1 MKIPLTEVIKKRT
14 GIQFKNA
21 RLLETAFQHTSFV
34 NERAAKKL
42 EHNERLE
49 FLGDAVLEVI
59 VSDFL
64 FHEYPDKPE
73 GQLTRMRAQLV
84 REESL
89 AFLARKYQFNRQIRL
104 GKGELASGGNERDS
118 ILADCFEAFLG
129 AVYLDQGMDVARAW
143 LDESLLNPHLTILTK
158 INLDYKTL
166 FQERAQQ
173 KGAVQIRYELIEQSG
188 PAHNQVFTMGLYLND
203 QLVSKGSGKS
213 KKQAEM
219 QAAEQAY
226 ALVDEKGN
234 IKCT

>member
-1 MKIPLTEVIKKRT
+1 MKIPLTEVIKKTT

-34 NERAAKKL
+34 NERAVKKL

-89 AFLARKYQFNRQIRL
+89 AFLARKYQFNRLIRL

-143 LDESLLNPHLTILTK
+143 LDESLLHPHRTILTK

-219 QAAEQAY
+219 QAAEQAF

-234 IKCT
+234 VKCT

>member
-42 EHNERLE
+42 DHNERLE

-143 LDESLLNPHLTILTK
+143 LDESLLKPHRTILTK

>member
-64 FHEYPDKPE
+64 FHEYPVKPE

-143 LDESLLNPHLTILTK
+143 LDESLLKPHRTILTK

>member
-104 GKGELASGGNERDS
+104 GKGELASGGTERDP

-143 LDESLLNPHLTILTK
+143 LDESLLKPHRTILTK

>member
-143 LDESLLNPHLTILTK
+143 LDESLLKPHRTILTK

>member
-34 NERAAKKL
+34 NERVAKKL

-143 LDESLLNPHLTILTK
+143 LDESLLKPHRTILTK

>member
-1 MKIPLTEVIKKRT
+1 MKIPLTEEIKKRT

-143 LDESLLNPHLTILTK
+143 LDESLLKPHRTILTK

>member
-143 LDESLLNPHLTILTK
+143 LDESLLKPHRTILTK

-203 QLVSKGSGKS
+203 QLVSKGSGNS

>member
-34 NERAAKKL
+34 NERVAKKL

-143 LDESLLNPHLTILTK
+143 LDESLLNPHRTILTK

>member
-1 MKIPLTEVIKKRT
+1 M
-14 GIQFKNA
+14 
-21 RLLETAFQHTSFV
+21 
-34 NERAAKKL
+34 
-42 EHNERLE
+42 
-49 FLGDAVLEVI
+49 LEVI

-143 LDESLLNPHLTILTK
+143 LDESLLKPHRTILTK

>member
-1 MKIPLTEVIKKRT
+1 
-14 GIQFKNA
+14 
-21 RLLETAFQHTSFV
+21 
-34 NERAAKKL
+34 
-42 EHNERLE
+42 
-49 FLGDAVLEVI
+49 
-59 VSDFL
+59 
-64 FHEYPDKPE
+64 
-73 GQLTRMRAQLV
+73 
-84 REESL
+84 
-89 AFLARKYQFNRQIRL
+89 
-104 GKGELASGGNERDS
+104 
-118 ILADCFEAFLG
+118 
-129 AVYLDQGMDVARAW
+129 MDVARAW
-143 LDESLLNPHLTILTK
+143 LDESLLKPHRTILTK

>member
-129 AVYLDQGMDVARAW
+129 AVYLDQGMNVARAW
-143 LDESLLNPHLTILTK
+143 LDESLLHPHRTILTK

-219 QAAEQAY
+219 QAAEQAF

-234 IKCT
+234 VKCT

>member
-84 REESL
+84 KEESL

-143 LDESLLNPHLTILTK
+143 LDESLLKPHRTILTK

>member
-143 LDESLLNPHLTILTK
+143 LDESLLHPHRTILTK

-219 QAAEQAY
+219 QAAEQAF

-234 IKCT
+234 VKCT

>member
-89 AFLARKYQFNRQIRL
+89 AFLARKYQFNHQIRL

-143 LDESLLNPHLTILTK
+143 LDESLLKPHRTILTK

>member
-34 NERAAKKL
+34 NERAVKKL

-143 LDESLLNPHLTILTK
+143 LDKSLLHPHRTILTK

>member
-143 LDESLLNPHLTILTK
+143 LDESLLNPHRTILTK

>member
-1 MKIPLTEVIKKRT
+1 MKIPLTEVIKKTT
-14 GIQFKNA
+14 GIQFTNA

-143 LDESLLNPHLTILTK
+143 LDESLLKPHRTILTK

>member
-104 GKGELASGGNERDS
+104 GKGELASGGN
-118 ILADCFEAFLG
+118 
-129 AVYLDQGMDVARAW
+129 
-143 LDESLLNPHLTILTK
+143 
-158 INLDYKTL
+158 
-166 FQERAQQ
+166 
-173 KGAVQIRYELIEQSG
+173 
-188 PAHNQVFTMGLYLND
+188 
-203 QLVSKGSGKS
+203 
-213 KKQAEM
+213 
-219 QAAEQAY
+219 
-226 ALVDEKGN
+226 
-234 IKCT
+234 

>member
-143 LDESLLNPHLTILTK
+143 LDESLLKPHRTILTK

-188 PAHNQVFTMGLYLND
+188 PAHNQMFTMGLYLND